1 MLRARRPVFAGRLRH
16 ILDQVSTGFL
26 IAAIVV
32 VMTVNFD
39 AVLRISGSGAITA
52 ALLFTLLAALAGWS
66 LGAGGIAQR
75 SVLGLAAGFR
85 NVPVALI
92 VTLQNF
98 EDPDVSVM
106 VIITTF
112 VALLVLVPAAW
123 IVGRRTPDT

>member
-1 MLRARRPVFAGRLRH
+1 
-16 ILDQVSTGFL
+16 
-26 IAAIVV
+26 
-32 VMTVNFD
+32 MTVNFD

-106 VIITTF
+106 VIIKTF
-112 VALLVLVPAAW
+112 VALLALVPAAW
-123 IVGRRTPDT
+123 IVGLRTPDT

>member
-1 MLRARRPVFAGRLRH
+1 
-16 ILDQVSTGFL
+16 
-26 IAAIVV
+26 VV
-32 VMTVNFD
+32 
-39 AVLRISGSGAITA
+39 RISGSGAIAA
-52 ALLFTLLAALAGWS
+52 ALVFTLLAALAGWS
-66 LGAGGIAQR
+66 LGTGGVAQR

-98 EDPDVSVM
+98 EDPDVPVM

-123 IVGRRTPDT
+123 IAGRRTTDEW